1 MTETFDLSKIR
12 KGLQIQD
19 EELLNKYLKEIWSD
33 LSKRTKDTTKGITK
47 VTFNKYYD
55 LPGIISERLF
65 SCFDKDK
72 DGILNLKEFTNGM
85 QSLFSKAESFDS
97 LAKFIFNL
105 YDFNSSGIIKKDDVR
120 VVLSYVPLSDSS
132 SNIKENVEL
141 VKDKFE
147 DRVESQEQLF
157 HILNIAFKGKDKM
170 NFEEYIKVVKN
181 INSDIFILLLMFLL
195 EKKPFSNY
203 SIQLHS
209 MNIESPSLHLSA
221 TPQLIPQQIASPSL
235 HSRFLSL
242 KLRKKK
248 LDKNKNKGLAKATNL
263 LQLYSG
269 VDNTKV
275 KEEKKDK
282 NKEESKDLK
291 EKRPQRRMR
300 INLNNLTDKTP
311 GLSKNT
317 FTFGKDRENEDNKE
331 DDNAQDDIEE
341 ENFVR
346 YEGYV
351 YKYSQTQKKMKRTY
365 FRLIGKDLYYYKKK
379 EEKNHRGMHNL
390 SGVFIKKGD
399 DFEYDGKKYLSIVI
413 VYKSE
418 KSYYFDNENDFNIWM
433 EKLNAAVQNK
443 SLFDKYEVKQ
453 KIGKG
458 KFGLVKF
465 GINKETKQQVAI
477 KIMAKK
483 NMDKSDLELAKVEID
498 ILKIGQ
504 HPNIIKLYDIYE
516 NENYIYII
524 MEYCSGGDLLSYF
537 EHYEYEL
544 KETKVCEIIHK
555 LSMAIYYLHSYGIV
569 HRDLKPENILMT
581 DLTPEADIRLLDFGL
596 SKIVGNEEKC
606 TEPYGTLSFVAP
618 EVLQG
623 KPYDK
628 SVDLWSIG
636 IITFLL
642 LCGYLPFDD
651 KHSEREIARQTIQDP
666 VPFESKIWNK
676 YSSEAKNFV
685 ERFVR
690 EYLNYLIYKFLG
702 IKSYRFKDIKSGHYL
717 IKDLEQKCL
726 LRGKDLA
733 ENFAQWFDE
742 LYLGKYDLIPFFKVN
757 RINDDLFE
765 LKIHV
770 KNRESGDTIIM
781 DDLYHKD
788 EIWGLKS
795 EDIGKIIEKQ
805 LNYAVRYMPELENL
819 FEDEE
824 KLESAV
830 KAEVKQLSNQL
841 APYKRPINIVV
852 RTQTLPRTATS
863 KIKRKE
869 VKALLTECVK

>member
-1 MTETFDLSKIR
+1 MIETFDLSKIR
-12 KGLQIQD
+12 KGLQIPD
-19 EELLNKYLKEIWSD
+19 DELLNKYLKEIWSD

-72 DGILNLKEFTNGM
+72 DGILNLSEFTTGM
-85 QSLFSKAESFDS
+85 QSLFSQNESFDS

-105 YDFNSSGIIKKDDVR
+105 YDFNSTGIIKKDDVR
-120 VVLSYVPLSDSS
+120 VVLSYVPLQNDIS
-132 SNIKENVEL
+132 SNINDNVEL
-141 VKDKFE
+141 VNDKFE

-157 HILNIAFKGKDKM
+157 HILNIAFKNKEKM
-170 NFEEYIKVVKN
+170 NFEEYINIIKN
-181 INSDIFILLLMFLL
+181 VNSDIFILLLMFLL

-209 MNIESPSLHLSA
+209 LTMESPHLQISA
-221 TPQLIPQQIASPSL
+221 TPTLLPQNIASPSL
-235 HSRFLSL
+235 HSRFLSP
-242 KLRKKK
+242 KLKKK
-248 LDKNKNKGLAKATNL
+248 RLDKTKNNKGLSKATNL

-269 VDNTKV
+269 VDNSKTN
-275 KEEKKDK
+275 KEEKKEK
-282 NKEESKDLK
+282 KKEESKDLK
-291 EKRPQRRMR
+291 EKRPQRRIRM
-300 INLNNLTDKTP
+300 NLNNLTDKTP
-311 GLSKNT
+311 ELSKNT
-317 FTFGKDRENEDNKE
+317 FTFGKNQENEENKAEE
-331 DDNAQDDIEE
+331 DMIGDIEE
-341 ENFVR
+341 EQFVR

-365 FRLIGKDLYYYKKK
+365 FRLVGKDLYYYKKK

-413 VYKSE
+413 LYKSE
-418 KSYYFDNENDFNIWM
+418 KSYYFDNEQDFNIWF
-433 EKLNAAVQNK
+433 EKLNQAIQNK
-443 SLFDKYEVKQ
+443 SLFDKYEVRQ

-458 KFGLVKF
+458 KFGLVKC

-544 KETKVCEIIHK
+544 KETRVCEIIHK

-581 DLTPEADIRLLDFGL
+581 DLSPEADIRLLDFGL

-676 YSSEAKNFV
+676 YTPEAKNFV
-685 ERFVR
+685 EGLLQKKPEKRFT
-690 EYLNYLIYKFLG
+690 
-702 IKSYRFKDIKSGHYL
+702 IKEILEHPWIKKMDKVPEKRKD
-717 IKDLEQKCL
+717 
-726 LRGKDLA
+726 
-733 ENFAQWFDE
+733 N
-742 LYLGKYDLIPFFKVN
+742 
-757 RINDDLFE
+757 
-765 LKIHV
+765 
-770 KNRESGDTIIM
+770 
-781 DDLYHKD
+781 
-788 EIWGLKS
+788 KS
-795 EDIGKIIEKQ
+795 ESKFGF
-805 LNYAVRYMPELENL
+805 Y
-819 FEDEE
+819 
-824 KLESAV
+824 
-830 KAEVKQLSNQL
+830 
-841 APYKRPINIVV
+841 
-852 RTQTLPRTATS
+852 TS
-863 KIKRKE
+863 KKE
-869 VKALLTECVK
+869 

>member
-1 MTETFDLSKIR
+1 MSETLDLSKVR
-12 KGLQIQD
+12 KSLQIQD

-33 LSKRTKDTTKGITK
+33 LSKRTKDVAKGITK
-47 VTFNKYYD
+47 VTFNKYYE

-65 SCFDKDK
+65 ACFDKDK
-72 DGILNLKEFTNGM
+72 DGILNLTEFTTGM
-85 QSLFSKAESFDS
+85 LSLFSQGESFDS

-105 YDFNSSGIIKKDDVR
+105 YDFNSTGIIKKDDVR

-132 SNIKENVEL
+132 SNAKENIEL

-157 HILNIAFKGKDKM
+157 HILNIAFKNKEKM
-170 NFEEYIKVVKN
+170 NFEEYINVIKN
-181 INSDIFILLLMFLL
+181 VNSDIFILLLMFLL

-209 MNIESPSLHLSA
+209 LTFESPNIHVSA
-221 TPQLIPQQIASPSL
+221 TPTLFPEQIASPSL
-235 HSRFLSL
+235 HSRFLSP

-248 LDKNKNKGLAKATNL
+248 LEKNKNNKGLSKATNL

-269 VDNTKV
+269 VDNSKK
-275 KEEKKDK
+275 KEEKKPE
-282 NKEESKDLK
+282 KEESKDLK

-300 INLNNLTDKTP
+300 INLTNLTDKTP
-311 GLSKNT
+311 ELSQNT
-317 FTFGKDRENEDNKE
+317 FTFSQQKENEENKE
-331 DDNAQDDIEE
+331 EVDDNIQEAIEE
-341 ENFVR
+341 DQCVR

-351 YKYSQTQKKMKRTY
+351 YKYSQTQKKMKKTY

-390 SGVFIKKGD
+390 SGVFIKKGE
-399 DFEYDGKKYLSIVI
+399 DFEYDGKKYMSIVI
-413 VYKSE
+413 VYKTE
-418 KSYYFDNENDFNIWM
+418 KSYYFDNEEDFNKWF
-433 EKLNAAVQNK
+433 EKLNLAVQNK
-443 SLFDKYEVKQ
+443 SLFDKYEVRQ

-458 KFGLVKF
+458 KFGLVKS
-465 GINKETKQQVAI
+465 GINKETHKQVAI

-498 ILKIGQ
+498 ILKISQ

-537 EHYEYEL
+537 EYYEYEL

-555 LSMAIYYLHSYGIV
+555 LSMAIYFLHSYGIV

-596 SKIVGNEEKC
+596 SKIIGNEEKC

-642 LCGYLPFDD
+642 LCGYLPFDY

-676 YSSEAKNFV
+676 YSPEARTFV
-685 ERFVR
+685 E
-690 EYLNYLIYKFLG
+690 G
-702 IKSYRFKDIKSGHYL
+702 
-717 IKDLEQKCL
+717 L
-726 LRGKDLA
+726 L
-733 ENFAQWFDE
+733 
-742 LYLGKYDLIPFFKVN
+742 
-757 RINDDLFE
+757 
-765 LKIHV
+765 H
-770 KNRESGDTIIM
+770 
-781 DDLYHKD
+781 
-788 EIWGLKS
+788 
-795 EDIGKIIEKQ
+795 
-805 LNYAVRYMPELENL
+805 
-819 FEDEE
+819 
-824 KLESAV
+824 
-830 KAEVKQLSNQL
+830 
-841 APYKRPINIVV
+841 KRPEKRYSIKEVLEHPWIKKMDKVPNK
-852 RTQTLPRTATS
+852 RRDSKNANKFGYYTS
-863 KIKRKE
+863 KND
-869 VKALLTECVK
+869 

>member
-1 MTETFDLSKIR
+1 
-12 KGLQIQD
+12 
-19 EELLNKYLKEIWSD
+19 
-33 LSKRTKDTTKGITK
+33 
-47 VTFNKYYD
+47 
-55 LPGIISERLF
+55 
-65 SCFDKDK
+65 
-72 DGILNLKEFTNGM
+72 
-85 QSLFSKAESFDS
+85 
-97 LAKFIFNL
+97 
-105 YDFNSSGIIKKDDVR
+105 
-120 VVLSYVPLSDSS
+120 
-132 SNIKENVEL
+132 
-141 VKDKFE
+141 
-147 DRVESQEQLF
+147 
-157 HILNIAFKGKDKM
+157 M
-170 NFEEYIKVVKN
+170 NFEEYINVVKN
-181 INSDIFILLLMFLL
+181 VNSDIFILLLMFLL

-209 MNIESPSLHLSA
+209 MNLESPSLHLSA

-235 HSRFLSL
+235 HSRFLSP

-311 GLSKNT
+311 ELSKNT

-685 ERFVR
+685 EGLLQKKPEKR
-690 EYLNYLIYKFLG
+690 LT
-702 IKSYRFKDIKSGHYL
+702 IKEILEHPWIK
-717 IKDLEQKCL
+717 KMD
-726 LRGKDLA
+726 
-733 ENFAQWFDE
+733 
-742 LYLGKYDLIPFFKVN
+742 KVPN
-757 RINDDLFE
+757 KRRDT
-765 LKIHV
+765 K
-770 KNRESGDTIIM
+770 KESQFGF
-781 DDLYHKD
+781 Y
-788 EIWGLKS
+788 
-795 EDIGKIIEKQ
+795 
-805 LNYAVRYMPELENL
+805 
-819 FEDEE
+819 
-824 KLESAV
+824 
-830 KAEVKQLSNQL
+830 
-841 APYKRPINIVV
+841 
-852 RTQTLPRTATS
+852 TS
-863 KIKRKE
+863 KND
-869 VKALLTECVK
+869 

>member
-1 MTETFDLSKIR
+1 MSETLDLSKVR
-12 KGLQIQD
+12 KSLQIRD

-33 LSKRTKDTTKGITK
+33 LSKRTKDVTKGITK

-65 SCFDKDK
+65 ACFDKDK
-72 DGILNLKEFTNGM
+72 DGILNLTEFTTGM
-85 QSLFSKAESFDS
+85 QSLFSQAESFDS

-105 YDFNSSGIIKKDDVR
+105 YDFNSTGIIKKDDVR

-132 SNIKENVEL
+132 SNIKENIEL
-141 VKDKFE
+141 VQDKFE

-157 HILNIAFKGKDKM
+157 HILNIAFKNKDKM
-170 NFEEYIKVVKN
+170 NFEEYINVIKN
-181 INSDIFILLLMFLL
+181 VNSYIFILLLMFLL

-203 SIQLHS
+203 SIELHS
-209 MNIESPSLHLSA
+209 LTFESPNIHVSA
-221 TPQLIPQQIASPSL
+221 TPTLLPQQIASPSL
-235 HSRFLSL
+235 HSRFLSPKL
-242 KLRKKK
+242 KKKK
-248 LDKNKNKGLAKATNL
+248 LDKNKNNKGLSKATNL

-269 VDNTKV
+269 VDNSKK
-275 KEEKKDK
+275 KEEVKQEKD
-282 NKEESKDLK
+282 ESKDLK

-311 GLSKNT
+311 ELSKNT
-317 FTFGKDRENEDNKE
+317 FLFSQQKESEENKEELEDNFQE
-331 DDNAQDDIEE
+331 AIEE
-341 ENFVR
+341 DQCVR

-390 SGVFIKKGD
+390 SGVFIKKGE

-413 VYKSE
+413 LYKTE
-418 KSYYFDNENDFNIWM
+418 KSYYFDNEEDFNKWF
-433 EKLNAAVQNK
+433 EKLNLAVQNK

-458 KFGLVKF
+458 KFGLVKC
-465 GINKETKQQVAI
+465 GINKETNKQVAI

-498 ILKIGQ
+498 ILKISQ

-537 EHYEYEL
+537 EYYEYQL

-555 LSMAIYYLHSYGIV
+555 LSMAIYFLHSYGIV

-596 SKIVGNEEKC
+596 SKIIGNEEKC

-666 VPFESKIWNK
+666 VPFENKIWSK
-676 YSSEAKNFV
+676 YTPEARTFV
-685 ERFVR
+685 EGLLQKKPEKRYSIKELLEHPWIKKMDKVPNKR
-690 EYLNYLIYKFLG
+690 RDSKNANKFG
-702 IKSYRFKDIKSGHYL
+702 YY
-717 IKDLEQKCL
+717 
-726 LRGKDLA
+726 
-733 ENFAQWFDE
+733 
-742 LYLGKYDLIPFFKVN
+742 
-757 RINDDLFE
+757 
-765 LKIHV
+765 
-770 KNRESGDTIIM
+770 
-781 DDLYHKD
+781 
-788 EIWGLKS
+788 
-795 EDIGKIIEKQ
+795 
-805 LNYAVRYMPELENL
+805 
-819 FEDEE
+819 
-824 KLESAV
+824 
-830 KAEVKQLSNQL
+830 
-841 APYKRPINIVV
+841 
-852 RTQTLPRTATS
+852 TS
-863 KIKRKE
+863 KNE
-869 VKALLTECVK
+869 

>member
-72 DGILNLKEFTNGM
+72 DGILNLTEFTTGM
-85 QSLFSKAESFDS
+85 QSLFSQAESFDS

-105 YDFNSSGIIKKDDVR
+105 YDFNSTGIIKKDDVR

-132 SNIKENVEL
+132 SNVKENVEL

-157 HILNIAFKGKDKM
+157 HILNIAFKGKEKM
-170 NFEEYIKVVKN
+170 NFEEYINVVKN
-181 INSDIFILLLMFLL
+181 VNSDIFILLLMFLL

-209 MNIESPSLHLSA
+209 LNSESPSLHLSA

-235 HSRFLSL
+235 HSQFLSP
-242 KLRKKK
+242 KLRKQK
-248 LDKNKNKGLAKATNL
+248 LDKNKNKGLSKATNL

-269 VDNTKV
+269 VDNSKV
-275 KEEKKDK
+275 KEEKKEKK
-282 NKEESKDLK
+282 NEESKDLK

-311 GLSKNT
+311 ELSKNT
-317 FTFGKDRENEDNKE
+317 FTFGKDKESEGNKEEEDNPLE
-331 DDNAQDDIEE
+331 DIEE

-390 SGVFIKKGD
+390 SGVFIKKGED
-399 DFEYDGKKYLSIVI
+399 LEYDGKKYLSIVI

-418 KSYYFDNENDFNIWM
+418 KSYYFDNEDDFNIWF

-666 VPFESKIWNK
+666 VPFESKIWSK

-685 ERFVR
+685 EG
-690 EYLNYLIYKFLG
+690 LL
-702 IKSYRFKDIKSGHYL
+702 
-717 IKDLEQKCL
+717 QK
-726 LRGKDLA
+726 K
-733 ENFAQWFDE
+733 
-742 LYLGKYDLIPFFKVN
+742 P
-757 RINDDLFE
+757 
-765 LKIHV
+765 
-770 KNRESGDTIIM
+770 
-781 DDLYHKD
+781 
-788 EIWGLKS
+788 
-795 EDIGKIIEKQ
+795 EK
-805 LNYAVRYMPELENL
+805 R
-819 FEDEE
+819 
-824 KLESAV
+824 
-830 KAEVKQLSNQL
+830 LS
-841 APYKRPINIVV
+841 I
-852 RTQTLPRTATS
+852 
-863 KIKRKE
+863 KE
-869 VKALLTECVK
+869 VLEHPWIKKMDKVPNKRRDTKKESKFGFYTSRND

>member
-1 MTETFDLSKIR
+1 MTESFDLSKIR

-72 DGILNLKEFTNGM
+72 DGILNLTEFTTGM
-85 QSLFSKAESFDS
+85 QSLFSQAESFDS

-105 YDFNSSGIIKKDDVR
+105 YDFNSTGIIKKDDVR

-132 SNIKENVEL
+132 SNVKENVEL

-157 HILNIAFKGKDKM
+157 HILNIAFKGKEKM
-170 NFEEYIKVVKN
+170 NFEEYINVVKN
-181 INSDIFILLLMFLL
+181 VNSDIFILLLMFLL

-209 MNIESPSLHLSA
+209 LNSESPSLHLSA

-235 HSRFLSL
+235 HSQFLSP
-242 KLRKKK
+242 KLRKQK
-248 LDKNKNKGLAKATNL
+248 LDKNKNKGLSKATNL

-269 VDNTKV
+269 VDNSKV
-275 KEEKKDK
+275 KEEKKEKK
-282 NKEESKDLK
+282 NEESKDLK

-311 GLSKNT
+311 ELSKNT
-317 FTFGKDRENEDNKE
+317 FTFGKDKESEGNKEEEDNPLE
-331 DDNAQDDIEE
+331 DIEE

-390 SGVFIKKGD
+390 SGVFIKKGED
-399 DFEYDGKKYLSIVI
+399 LEYDGKKYLSIVI

-418 KSYYFDNENDFNIWM
+418 KSYYFDNEDDFNIWF

-666 VPFESKIWNK
+666 VPFESKIWSK

-685 ERFVR
+685 EG
-690 EYLNYLIYKFLG
+690 LL
-702 IKSYRFKDIKSGHYL
+702 
-717 IKDLEQKCL
+717 QK
-726 LRGKDLA
+726 K
-733 ENFAQWFDE
+733 
-742 LYLGKYDLIPFFKVN
+742 P
-757 RINDDLFE
+757 
-765 LKIHV
+765 
-770 KNRESGDTIIM
+770 
-781 DDLYHKD
+781 
-788 EIWGLKS
+788 
-795 EDIGKIIEKQ
+795 EK
-805 LNYAVRYMPELENL
+805 R
-819 FEDEE
+819 
-824 KLESAV
+824 
-830 KAEVKQLSNQL
+830 LS
-841 APYKRPINIVV
+841 I
-852 RTQTLPRTATS
+852 
-863 KIKRKE
+863 KE
-869 VKALLTECVK
+869 VLEHPWIKKMDKVPNKRRDTKKESKFGFYTSRND

>member
-72 DGILNLKEFTNGM
+72 DGILNLTEFTNGM
-85 QSLFSKAESFDS
+85 QSLFSQAESFDS

-105 YDFNSSGIIKKDDVR
+105 YDFNSSGINKKDDVR

-157 HILNIAFKGKDKM
+157 HILNIAFKNKDKM
-170 NFEEYIKVVKN
+170 NFEEYINVVKN
-181 INSDIFILLLMFLL
+181 VNSDIFILLLMFLL

-209 MNIESPSLHLSA
+209 MNLESPSLHLSA

-235 HSRFLSL
+235 HSRFLSP

-311 GLSKNT
+311 ELSKNT

-418 KSYYFDNENDFNIWM
+418 KSYYFDNEDDFNIWM

-685 ERFVR
+685 EGLLQKKPEKR
-690 EYLNYLIYKFLG
+690 LT
-702 IKSYRFKDIKSGHYL
+702 IKEILEHPWIK
-717 IKDLEQKCL
+717 KMD
-726 LRGKDLA
+726 
-733 ENFAQWFDE
+733 
-742 LYLGKYDLIPFFKVN
+742 KVPN
-757 RINDDLFE
+757 KRRDT
-765 LKIHV
+765 K
-770 KNRESGDTIIM
+770 KESQFGF
-781 DDLYHKD
+781 Y
-788 EIWGLKS
+788 
-795 EDIGKIIEKQ
+795 
-805 LNYAVRYMPELENL
+805 
-819 FEDEE
+819 
-824 KLESAV
+824 
-830 KAEVKQLSNQL
+830 
-841 APYKRPINIVV
+841 
-852 RTQTLPRTATS
+852 TS
-863 KIKRKE
+863 KND
-869 VKALLTECVK
+869 

>member
-72 DGILNLKEFTNGM
+72 DGILNLTEFTTGM
-85 QSLFSKAESFDS
+85 QSLFSQAESFDS
-97 LAKFIFNL
+97 LAKSIFNL
-105 YDFNSSGIIKKDDVR
+105 YDFNSRGIIKKDDVR

-132 SNIKENVEL
+132 SNVKENVEL

-157 HILNIAFKGKDKM
+157 HILNIAFKGKEKM

-181 INSDIFILLLMFLL
+181 VNSDIFILLLMFLL

-203 SIQLHS
+203 SIQMHS
-209 MNIESPSLHLSA
+209 LNSESPSLHLSV

-235 HSRFLSL
+235 HSQFLSS

-248 LDKNKNKGLAKATNL
+248 LDKNKNKGLSKATNL

-269 VDNTKV
+269 VDNSKV
-275 KEEKKDK
+275 KEEKKEKK
-282 NKEESKDLK
+282 NEESKDLK

-311 GLSKNT
+311 ELSKNT
-317 FTFGKDRENEDNKE
+317 FTFGKDKESEGNKEEEDNPLE
-331 DDNAQDDIEE
+331 DIEE

-390 SGVFIKKGD
+390 SGVFIKKGEE
-399 DFEYDGKKYLSIVI
+399 FEYDGKKYLSIVI
-413 VYKSE
+413 VYKSK
-418 KSYYFDNENDFNIWM
+418 KSYYFDNEDDFNIWF

-666 VPFESKIWNK
+666 VPFESKIWSK

-685 ERFVR
+685 EGLLQKKPEKRLSIKEVLEHPWIKKMDKVPNKR
-690 EYLNYLIYKFLG
+690 RDTKTESKFG
-702 IKSYRFKDIKSGHYL
+702 FY
-717 IKDLEQKCL
+717 
-726 LRGKDLA
+726 
-733 ENFAQWFDE
+733 
-742 LYLGKYDLIPFFKVN
+742 
-757 RINDDLFE
+757 
-765 LKIHV
+765 
-770 KNRESGDTIIM
+770 
-781 DDLYHKD
+781 
-788 EIWGLKS
+788 
-795 EDIGKIIEKQ
+795 
-805 LNYAVRYMPELENL
+805 
-819 FEDEE
+819 
-824 KLESAV
+824 
-830 KAEVKQLSNQL
+830 
-841 APYKRPINIVV
+841 
-852 RTQTLPRTATS
+852 TS
-863 KIKRKE
+863 KND
-869 VKALLTECVK
+869 

>member
-72 DGILNLKEFTNGM
+72 DGILNLTEFTTGM
-85 QSLFSKAESFDS
+85 QSLFSQAESFDS

-105 YDFNSSGIIKKDDVR
+105 YDFNSTGIIKKDDVR

-132 SNIKENVEL
+132 SNVKENVEL

-157 HILNIAFKGKDKM
+157 HILNIAFKGKEKM
-170 NFEEYIKVVKN
+170 NFEEYINVVKN
-181 INSDIFILLLMFLL
+181 VNSDIFILLLMFLL

-209 MNIESPSLHLSA
+209 LNSESPSLHLSA

-235 HSRFLSL
+235 HSQFLSP
-242 KLRKKK
+242 KLRKQK
-248 LDKNKNKGLAKATNL
+248 LDKNKNKGLSKATNL

-269 VDNTKV
+269 VDNSKV
-275 KEEKKDK
+275 KEEKEEKK
-282 NKEESKDLK
+282 NEESKDLK

-311 GLSKNT
+311 ELSKNT
-317 FTFGKDRENEDNKE
+317 FTFGKDKESEGNKEEEDNPLE
-331 DDNAQDDIEE
+331 DIEE

-390 SGVFIKKGD
+390 SGVFIKKGED
-399 DFEYDGKKYLSIVI
+399 LEYDGKKYLSIVI

-418 KSYYFDNENDFNIWM
+418 KSYYFDNEDDFNIWF

-465 GINKETKQQVAI
+465 GINKETKKPVAI

-537 EHYEYEL
+537 EYNEYEL
-544 KETKVCEIIHK
+544 PETKVCEIIHK

-581 DLTPEADIRLLDFGL
+581 DLSPQADIRLLDFGL
-596 SKIVGNEEKC
+596 SKIVGNDEKC

-651 KHSEREIARQTIQDP
+651 RHSEREIARQTIQDP
-666 VPFESKIWNK
+666 VPFEEKIWSK
-676 YSSEAKNFV
+676 YSPEAKTFV
-685 ERFVR
+685 DGLLQKKPEKR
-690 EYLNYLIYKFLG
+690 YT
-702 IKSYRFKDIKSGHYL
+702 IKEVLEHPWIKKMDKVPEKRKDNKNKSQFGFYT
-717 IKDLEQKCL
+717 
-726 LRGKDLA
+726 
-733 ENFAQWFDE
+733 
-742 LYLGKYDLIPFFKVN
+742 
-757 RINDDLFE
+757 
-765 LKIHV
+765 
-770 KNRESGDTIIM
+770 S
-781 DDLYHKD
+781 
-788 EIWGLKS
+788 
-795 EDIGKIIEKQ
+795 
-805 LNYAVRYMPELENL
+805 
-819 FEDEE
+819 
-824 KLESAV
+824 
-830 KAEVKQLSNQL
+830 KAE
-841 APYKRPINIVV
+841 
-852 RTQTLPRTATS
+852 
-863 KIKRKE
+863 
-869 VKALLTECVK
+869 

>member
-72 DGILNLKEFTNGM
+72 DGILNLTEFTTGM
-85 QSLFSKAESFDS
+85 QSLFSQAESFDS

-105 YDFNSSGIIKKDDVR
+105 YDFNSTGIIKKDDVR

-132 SNIKENVEL
+132 SNVKENVEL

-157 HILNIAFKGKDKM
+157 HILNIAFKGKEKM
-170 NFEEYIKVVKN
+170 NFEEYINVVKN
-181 INSDIFILLLMFLL
+181 VNSDIFILLLMFLL

-203 SIQLHS
+203 SIQMHS
-209 MNIESPSLHLSA
+209 SNSESPSLHLSA

-235 HSRFLSL
+235 HSQFLSP

-248 LDKNKNKGLAKATNL
+248 LDKNKNKGLSKATNL

-269 VDNTKV
+269 VDNSKV
-275 KEEKKDK
+275 KEEKKEKK
-282 NKEESKDLK
+282 NEESKDLK

-311 GLSKNT
+311 ELSKNT
-317 FTFGKDRENEDNKE
+317 FTFGKDKESEGNKEEEDNPLE
-331 DDNAQDDIEE
+331 DIEE

-390 SGVFIKKGD
+390 SGVFIKKGE

-418 KSYYFDNENDFNIWM
+418 KSYYFDNEDDFNIWF

-666 VPFESKIWNK
+666 VPFESKIWSK

-685 ERFVR
+685 EG
-690 EYLNYLIYKFLG
+690 LL
-702 IKSYRFKDIKSGHYL
+702 
-717 IKDLEQKCL
+717 QK
-726 LRGKDLA
+726 K
-733 ENFAQWFDE
+733 
-742 LYLGKYDLIPFFKVN
+742 P
-757 RINDDLFE
+757 
-765 LKIHV
+765 
-770 KNRESGDTIIM
+770 
-781 DDLYHKD
+781 
-788 EIWGLKS
+788 
-795 EDIGKIIEKQ
+795 EK
-805 LNYAVRYMPELENL
+805 R
-819 FEDEE
+819 
-824 KLESAV
+824 
-830 KAEVKQLSNQL
+830 LS
-841 APYKRPINIVV
+841 I
-852 RTQTLPRTATS
+852 
-863 KIKRKE
+863 KE
-869 VKALLTECVK
+869 VLEHPWIKKMDKVPNKRRDTKKESKFGFYTSRND

>member
-72 DGILNLKEFTNGM
+72 DGILNLTEFTTGM
-85 QSLFSKAESFDS
+85 QSLFSQAESFDS
-97 LAKFIFNL
+97 LAKSIFNL
-105 YDFNSSGIIKKDDVR
+105 YDFNSTGIIKKDDVR

-132 SNIKENVEL
+132 SNVKENVEL

-157 HILNIAFKGKDKM
+157 HILNIAFKGKEKM
-170 NFEEYIKVVKN
+170 NFEEYINVVKN
-181 INSDIFILLLMFLL
+181 VNSDIFILLLMFLL

-209 MNIESPSLHLSA
+209 LNSESPSLHLSV

-235 HSRFLSL
+235 HSQFLSS

-248 LDKNKNKGLAKATNL
+248 LDKNKNKGLSKATNL

-269 VDNTKV
+269 VDNSKV
-275 KEEKKDK
+275 KEEKKEKK
-282 NKEESKDLK
+282 NEESKDLK

-311 GLSKNT
+311 ELSKNT
-317 FTFGKDRENEDNKE
+317 FTFGKDKESEGNKEEEDNPLE
-331 DDNAQDDIEE
+331 DIEE

-390 SGVFIKKGD
+390 SGVFIKKGEE
-399 DFEYDGKKYLSIVI
+399 FEYDGKKYLSIVI
-413 VYKSE
+413 VYKSK
-418 KSYYFDNENDFNIWM
+418 KSYYFDNEDDFNIWF

-666 VPFESKIWNK
+666 VPFESKIWSK

-685 ERFVR
+685 EGLLQKKPEKRLSIKEVLEHPWIKKMDKVPNKR
-690 EYLNYLIYKFLG
+690 RDTKTESKFG
-702 IKSYRFKDIKSGHYL
+702 FY
-717 IKDLEQKCL
+717 
-726 LRGKDLA
+726 
-733 ENFAQWFDE
+733 
-742 LYLGKYDLIPFFKVN
+742 
-757 RINDDLFE
+757 
-765 LKIHV
+765 
-770 KNRESGDTIIM
+770 
-781 DDLYHKD
+781 
-788 EIWGLKS
+788 
-795 EDIGKIIEKQ
+795 
-805 LNYAVRYMPELENL
+805 
-819 FEDEE
+819 
-824 KLESAV
+824 
-830 KAEVKQLSNQL
+830 
-841 APYKRPINIVV
+841 
-852 RTQTLPRTATS
+852 TS
-863 KIKRKE
+863 KND
-869 VKALLTECVK
+869 

>member
-72 DGILNLKEFTNGM
+72 DGILNLTEFTTGM
-85 QSLFSKAESFDS
+85 QSLFSQAESFDS

-105 YDFNSSGIIKKDDVR
+105 YDFNSTGIIKKDDVR

-132 SNIKENVEL
+132 SNVKENVEL

-157 HILNIAFKGKDKM
+157 HILNIAFKGKEKM
-170 NFEEYIKVVKN
+170 NFEEYINVVKN
-181 INSDIFILLLMFLL
+181 VNSDIFILLLMFLL

-209 MNIESPSLHLSA
+209 LNSESPSLHLSA

-235 HSRFLSL
+235 HSQFLSP

-248 LDKNKNKGLAKATNL
+248 LDKNKNKGLSKATNL

-269 VDNTKV
+269 VDNSKV
-275 KEEKKDK
+275 KEEKKEKK
-282 NKEESKDLK
+282 NEESKDLK

-311 GLSKNT
+311 ELSKNT
-317 FTFGKDRENEDNKE
+317 FTFGKDKESEGNKEEEDNPLE
-331 DDNAQDDIEE
+331 DIEE

-390 SGVFIKKGD
+390 SGVFIKKGED
-399 DFEYDGKKYLSIVI
+399 LEYDGKKYLSIVI

-418 KSYYFDNENDFNIWM
+418 KSYYFDNEDDFNIWF

-685 ERFVR
+685 EGLLQKKPEKR
-690 EYLNYLIYKFLG
+690 LS
-702 IKSYRFKDIKSGHYL
+702 IKEVLEHPWIK
-717 IKDLEQKCL
+717 KMD
-726 LRGKDLA
+726 
-733 ENFAQWFDE
+733 
-742 LYLGKYDLIPFFKVN
+742 KVPN
-757 RINDDLFE
+757 KR
-765 LKIHV
+765 
-770 KNRESGDTIIM
+770 RDTKKGSQFGF
-781 DDLYHKD
+781 Y
-788 EIWGLKS
+788 
-795 EDIGKIIEKQ
+795 
-805 LNYAVRYMPELENL
+805 
-819 FEDEE
+819 
-824 KLESAV
+824 
-830 KAEVKQLSNQL
+830 
-841 APYKRPINIVV
+841 
-852 RTQTLPRTATS
+852 TS
-863 KIKRKE
+863 KND
-869 VKALLTECVK
+869 